1 MSDILCLYYSRS
13 GNTRQTMAEIAEA
26 LEAELVEFTDGV
38 DRQGRKGYFRS
49 GLDAMRRSTHP
60 LEKFETAKPLEEYR
74 LVILGSPVWA
84 GRCASPVRGLLKRRG
99 QELSRVA
106 YVLTRGS
113 DKRYE
118 EVYRQMDSYTAQPH
132 LLEAS
137 LRPFPCRAPRR
148 GVLCSGGINSFRT
161 CSAIW
166 RSRRKEAPWKI
177 G

>member
-106 YVLTRGS
+106 YVLTRGG
-113 DKRYE
+113 DRRYE
-118 EVYRQMDSYTAQPH
+118 EVYRQMDSYTPSPSAGGIP
-132 LLEAS
+132 AAW
-137 LRPFPCRAPRR
+137 LRGLC
-148 GVLCSGGINSFRT
+148 VLGGINSFRT

>member
-74 LVILGSPVWA
+74 LVILA
-84 GRCASPVRGLLKRRG
+84 A
-99 QELSRVA
+99 
-106 YVLTRGS
+106 
-113 DKRYE
+113 
-118 EVYRQMDSYTAQPH
+118 
-132 LLEAS
+132 
-137 LRPFPCRAPRR
+137 PCGPDGVPAPCV
-148 GVLCSGGINSFRT
+148 GC
-161 CSAIW
+161 
-166 RSRRKEAPWKI
+166 
-177 G
+177 

>member
-118 EVYRQMDSYTAQPH
+118 EVYQRWTATPPSPICWRH
-132 LLEAS
+132 
-137 LRPFPCRAPRR
+137 PCGLAPWAM
-148 GVLCSGGINSFRT
+148 CSGGINSFRT

-166 RSRRKEAPWKI
+166 RSRRKEAPWKT

>member
-49 GLDAMRRSTHP
+49 GMDAMRRSTHP

-106 YVLTRGS
+106 YVLTRACE
-113 DKRYE
+113 KRYE
-118 EVYRQMDSYTAQPH
+118 EIYDQMDRYTAEKHVIGGTLRVGSVGYPFWRDKFIQEAQRY
-132 LLEAS
+132 LEEQ
-137 LRPFPCRAPRR
+137 R
-148 GVLCSGGINSFRT
+148 GQVN
-161 CSAIW
+161 A
-166 RSRRKEAPWKI
+166 
-177 G
+177 

>member
-1 MSDILCLYYSRS
+1 M
-13 GNTRQTMAEIAEA
+13 
-26 LEAELVEFTDGV
+26 EFTDGV

-60 LEKFETAKPLEEYR
+60 LEKFESAKPLVEYR
-74 LVILGSPVWA
+74 RVMLGSPVWA

-137 LRPFPCRAPRR
+137 LR
-148 GVLCSGGINSFRT
+148 SGSVGYVF
-161 CSAIW
+161 W
-166 RSRRKEAPWKI
+166 RDKFIQDVQRYLAEQT
-177 G
+177 

>member
-49 GLDAMRRSTHP
+49 GLDAMRRPTHP

-137 LRPFPCRAPRR
+137 LRPGSVGYVF
-148 GVLCSGGINSFRT
+148 
-161 CSAIW
+161 W
-166 RSRRKEAPWKI
+166 RDKFIQDVQRYLAEQT
-177 G
+177 

>member
-84 GRCASPVRGLLKRRG
+84 GRCASPVRGL
-99 QELSRVA
+99 
-106 YVLTRGS
+106 TRGG

-137 LRPFPCRAPRR
+137 LRPGSVGYVF
-148 GVLCSGGINSFRT
+148 
-161 CSAIW
+161 W
-166 RSRRKEAPWKI
+166 RDKFIQDVQRYLAEQT
-177 G
+177 

>member
-99 QELSRVA
+99 QELS
-106 YVLTRGS
+106 
-113 DKRYE
+113 
-118 EVYRQMDSYTAQPH
+118 
-132 LLEAS
+132 
-137 LRPFPCRAPRR
+137 
-148 GVLCSGGINSFRT
+148 SGGLCADPRQ
-161 CSAIW
+161 
-166 RSRRKEAPWKI
+166 R
-177 G
+177 